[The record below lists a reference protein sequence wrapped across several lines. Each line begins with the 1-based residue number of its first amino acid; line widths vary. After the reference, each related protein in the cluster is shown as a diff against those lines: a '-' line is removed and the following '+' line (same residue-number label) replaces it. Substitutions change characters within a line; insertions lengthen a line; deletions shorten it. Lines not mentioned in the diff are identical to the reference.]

1 MLGAVCARLLLLGL
15 GCAGCLAGVVEM
27 PQEVAA
33 VLGKDILLP
42 CYYLAQSGETV
53 TQVAWTR
60 GSSRQNMDVATLN
73 PNYGQH
79 IFPQYE
85 GRVTQMASM
94 DLRNASIMLKNAV
107 QADEGIYKCR
117 VNTFPAGG
125 FEDSL
130 RLTVLVPPLPSLNP
144 VSPLVEGQGR
154 KMAASCTA
162 EGNPIPKLTWETE
175 VSGTN
180 VTRTSAHSRSAS
192 ITSEFYLEPSRDMN
206 KKTLTCVVSHP
217 GLYQEKRVQHVLE
230 VQYLSDVSIRG
241 HEDGWYEG
249 REGAILKCLCEGI
262 PTPKYSWS
270 RVNGS
275 LPRGLKTD
283 GHSLIFL
290 EPLTQGDA
298 GVYVC
303 RATNDVT
310 SRHSSVHLNIA
321 EGEPPKLNLV
331 SVSIIAVAVVTGV
344 LLTIV
349 VVAMVLVN
357 RYHKRKT
364 KKLSEKIE
372 ELSTL
377 SRECS
382 RKRLNSNTASADMKP
397 QMEESIQLQL
407 GNYPDSL
414 RDASISSIMSEEA
427 DRRSYSTLATV
438 REIETQTELLS
449 AAPAEV
455 VKEEEEGL
463 EELRAVKEQEEEEK
477 EQGGAIEPFI
487 KQGMTH
493 FYKENGTLRA
503 KPSTNGIYINGRG
516 HLV

>member
-1 MLGAVCARLLLLGL
+1 MMGDLCARFLLLLLGFL
-15 GCAGCLAGVVEM
+15 GCTAGIVEM
-27 PQEVAA
+27 PQEVSA

-42 CYYLAQSGETV
+42 CYYRVQSVEKV
-53 TQVAWTR
+53 TQVAWSR
-60 GSSRQNMDVATLN
+60 GSSSSRQNMDVATLN

-85 GRVTQMASM
+85 GRVKQMASM
-94 DLRNASIMLKNAV
+94 DLTNASIMLKNAV
-107 QADEGIYKCR
+107 QADEGTYKCR
-117 VNTFPAGG
+117 VNTFPAGS

-154 KMAASCTA
+154 TMAASCTA
-162 EGNPIPKLTWETE
+162 EGNPIPTLTWETE
-175 VSGTN
+175 VKGTN

-217 GLYQEKRVQHVLE
+217 GLYQEKRVQHILE

-249 REGAILKCLCEGI
+249 REGGTVKCFSEGI
-262 PTPKYSWS
+262 PAPKYSWS

-275 LPRGLKTD
+275 LPRGVKID
-283 GHSLIFL
+283 GDTLIFL
-290 EPLTQGDA
+290 EPLTQEDA

-331 SVSIIAVAVVTGV
+331 SISIIAVAVVTIV

-349 VVAMVLVN
+349 VVAMILVN

-364 KKLSEKIE
+364 KRLSEKIE

-382 RKRLNSNTASADMKP
+382 RRGLSSNTASADIKA
-397 QMEESIQLQL
+397 Q
-407 GNYPDSL
+407 G
-414 RDASISSIMSEEA
+414 EEA
-427 DRRSYSTLATV
+427 DRRSYSTLTTV
-438 REIETQTELLS
+438 REIETQTELFTS

-455 VKEEEEGL
+455 VKEEEEGPEL
-463 EELRAVKEQEEEEK
+463 LRADKEQKEEDEEEK
-477 EQGGAIEPFI
+477 ERGGLIENQPFI
-487 KQGMTH
+487 KQAMTH